1 MRRGSILGN
10 EKVSSDS
17 QVDALSCQSPES
29 AKSIQFGPV
38 DNGPGLHGSS
48 FRSIGEPKKWLDRG
62 ESAKSMQFGP
72 VEGEPGLQSALS
84 ARMNELLN
92 GSSFRSIGEPKK
104 WLDRGE
110 SAKSMQFGPV
120 EGEPG
125 LQSALSAREA
135 LGNSQ
140 KQASELESE
149 VAALKVRS

>member
-1 MRRGSILGN
+1 MSIPIPDGRYSWSREYEKGMRRGSILGN

-84 ARMNELLN
+84 AR
-92 GSSFRSIGEPKK
+92 
-104 WLDRGE
+104 
-110 SAKSMQFGPV
+110 
-120 EGEPG
+120 
-125 LQSALSAREA
+125 EA